1 MGIVLFNIEVF
12 ILLIVTV
19 WGPSLFFQLSQL
31 FRFLLCRFIKET
43 FFLFQIQQSLQ
54 LSKWWHVWLLLHSEI
69 VLLGTWWEWVNII
82 NVNMFNP
89 TMIINNALLQFKNSC
104 YPRLRPCRSSTTNA
118 IFRPLP
124 RARATRTI
132 GYLGFGR

>member
-89 TMIINNALLQFKNSC
+89 TMIINNALLQFKNS
-104 YPRLRPCRSSTTNA
+104 LIRPHDHFKRIMVSKRWVTQSKFNSDPTMWW
-118 IFRPLP
+118 
-124 RARATRTI
+124 
-132 GYLGFGR
+132 